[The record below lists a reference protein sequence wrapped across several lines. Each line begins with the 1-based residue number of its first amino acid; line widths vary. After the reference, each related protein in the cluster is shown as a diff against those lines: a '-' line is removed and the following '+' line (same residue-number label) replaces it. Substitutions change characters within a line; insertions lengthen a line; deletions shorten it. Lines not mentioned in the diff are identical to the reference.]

1 MMKSR
6 AKCGV
11 KNITSVNPA
20 QPHALP
26 IAFAYHF
33 TPSTVYLLPVAATFL
48 SLPLVFRGCSLSRP
62 SSSWQDEPTR
72 PSEEYSHVLHRLFL
86 PLHSSS
92 ISLLCSPLD
101 RRAHTPLYCS
111 APLPPSLSQHPGWC
125 AHAACAQQ
133 VRNMQS
139 PSLTARTDSS
149 DQARSQALGKIY
161 LTRLAAIQSQSA
173 NWIWS
178 IVYCVRFWTGLF
190 FFFFFFAF
198 IHITSSLP
206 RAIYTRLLTLLH
218 YQHSQQEPPKLN
230 QGQSADQTF
239 RCQNPFI
246 E

>member
-1 MMKSR
+1 MGSKTSHPSTQRSR
-6 AKCGV
+6 TLSQLRFLI
-11 KNITSVNPA
+11 N
-20 QPHALP
+20 
-26 IAFAYHF
+26 AFAYHF

-190 FFFFFFAF
+190 FFIFFFC
-198 IHITSSLP
+198 
-206 RAIYTRLLTLLH
+206 IYTH
-218 YQHSQQEPPKLN
+218 HI
-230 QGQSADQTF
+230 QSAKSDIHETVNTSALSTFTTGASQT
-239 RCQNPFI
+239 QSGPI
-246 E
+246 S